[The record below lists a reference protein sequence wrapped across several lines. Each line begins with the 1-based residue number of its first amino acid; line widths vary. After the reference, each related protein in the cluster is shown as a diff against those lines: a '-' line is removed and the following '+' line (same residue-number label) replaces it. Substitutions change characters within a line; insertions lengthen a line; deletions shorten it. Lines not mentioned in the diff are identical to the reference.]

1 MKKILLALFALVF
14 GALPALSSVTVDI
27 DAGNFTDPNETPV
40 ANSLLVLVDIGT
52 ATNATVPQTTAGSFS
67 AGGDLVLA
75 FATLNTNGSGNT
87 TNNPITFNLSPAA
100 SGDKLALEWF
110 PEITNPSVGSPTAP
124 SAGQDYAVIN
134 PNGGDASGP
143 NPWEVPSDGNTFFLD
158 YITTSAGG
166 TFADSTAESTNFVA
180 AAAPEPATYALM
192 LFALPLFAWG
202 YRHQVMVMAAAAQ
215 GRRRLLAGK

>member
-27 DAGNFTDPNETPV
+27 DAGNFTDPNTNETPV
-40 ANSLLVLVDIGT
+40 ASSLLVLVDIGT
-52 ATNATVPQTTAGSFS
+52 ATNASVPQTTAGSFS
-67 AGGDLVLA
+67 AGGDNVLA

-87 TNNPITFNLSPAA
+87 TSNDITFNLSPAV

-110 PEITNPSVGSPTAP
+110 PEITNPSMGSPTAP

-143 NPWEVPSDGNTFFLD
+143 NPWEVPGDGNTFFLD
-158 YITTSAGG
+158 YITVSAGG
-166 TFADSTAESTNFVA
+166 TFANSTAESTNFVA
-180 AAAPEPATYALM
+180 AAAPEPATYALL

-202 YRHQVMVMAAAAQ
+202 HRRQVMLMAAAVQ
-215 GRRRLLAGK
+215 SRF